1 LSESTSLVEGFQG
14 RRREGRCL
22 QFWTEEGIEDFGW
35 DRWRAEAER
44 AAAGLRAAGLQRG
57 EAVGCLLTN
66 TSAVCAGAI
75 GVWLAGGAIVSL
87 PTPARGM
94 AIEIYLGQL
103 QGIRETMDLRLLL
116 AEENY
121 AGLLR
126 EHVPGVEVISFE
138 TLGRDGPAPD
148 EPPGPDDLAFVQ
160 YSSGSTSHP
169 RGCLLTAG
177 AISAQLEILAE
188 AIDLDPERDAGVSW
202 LPLSHDMGFFGTMM
216 LVYAQGLS
224 GRIGPP
230 ERFLRAPETWFEDC
244 AELQATMT
252 VAPNFALELA
262 ARAAGRSR
270 PASFPMR
277 NCILG
282 GERLEPSTLE
292 RALEVLGPCGL
303 DASALAPA
311 YGLAEAVLAVTLSPA
326 GEAPRLLEVDGTA
339 LADGRVV
346 TVDDANDS
354 QQAQTLVSS
363 GRPLRDVELRIDGDR
378 DQGEICVRTP
388 TLARGYAGDPE
399 TTARHFVDAEL
410 RTRDLG
416 FLHEGELYVQGRI
429 DDILVV
435 GGRNISALDV
445 EARVASKAP
454 VRAGC
459 CALVDI
465 PREDDVELVML
476 AEARP
481 DAPEPERTAAAI
493 RDVAMSTAG
502 VRVDECIILPRG
514 SLPKTPSG
522 KIQRFRC
529 RDLVSTGAIPAG
541 AQAGL

>member
-1 LSESTSLVEGFQG
+1 LSNGTSLVEGFQG
-14 RRREGRCL
+14 KRRDDRCL
-22 QFWTEEGIEDFGW
+22 QFWSEEGIEDYSW

-44 AAAGLRAAGLQRG
+44 AATGLRAAGVERG

-66 TSAVCAGAI
+66 TSDVCAGAI
-75 GVWLAGGAIVSL
+75 GVWLAGGTIVSL

-94 AIEIYLGQL
+94 AIEVYLSQL
-103 QGIRETMDLRLLL
+103 HGISETMGLRLML
-116 AEENY
+116 AEETY

-126 EHVPGVEVISFE
+126 EHGPDVEVISFE
-138 TLGRDGPAPD
+138 SLGADGPAPD
-148 EPPGPDDLAFVQ
+148 DPPGADDLAFVQ
-160 YSSGSTSHP
+160 YSSGSTSNP

-177 AISAQLEILAE
+177 AISAQLQMLAE
-188 AIDLDPERDAGVSW
+188 AIDLDPEHDSGVSW
-202 LPLSHDMGFFGTMM
+202 LPLSHDMGFFGTVM

-224 GRIGPP
+224 GRITPP
-230 ERFLRAPETWFEDC
+230 ERFLRSPRTWFEDC
-244 AELQATMT
+244 AEIQATMT

-262 ARAAGRSR
+262 ARAADQHP
-270 PASFPMR
+270 PAPFPMR

-292 RALEVLGPCGL
+292 KALEVLGPCGL
-303 DASALAPA
+303 DGSSLAPA

-326 GEAPRLLEVDGTA
+326 GQAPRQLNVDAEA
-339 LADGRVV
+339 LAGGRVEPL
-346 TVDDANDS
+346 DGSAS
-354 QQAQTLVSS
+354 LPPAQTLVSS
-363 GRPLRDVELRIDGDR
+363 GRPLAGVELRIEGDR
-378 DQGEICVRTP
+378 DQGEICIRTP
-388 TLARGYAGDPE
+388 TLAQGYAGDPE
-399 TTARHFVDAEL
+399 TTARHFVDGEL
-410 RTRDLG
+410 KTRDLG
-416 FLHEGELYVQGRI
+416 FVHDGELYVQGRI

-445 EARVASKAP
+445 ESRVCSKAP

-459 CALVDI
+459 CALIDVD
-465 PREDDVELVML
+465 RDQNVELVML
-476 AEARP
+476 AEAKQ

-522 KIQRFRC
+522 KIQRYRC
-529 RDLVSTGAIPAG
+529 RDLVSSGSIPAG